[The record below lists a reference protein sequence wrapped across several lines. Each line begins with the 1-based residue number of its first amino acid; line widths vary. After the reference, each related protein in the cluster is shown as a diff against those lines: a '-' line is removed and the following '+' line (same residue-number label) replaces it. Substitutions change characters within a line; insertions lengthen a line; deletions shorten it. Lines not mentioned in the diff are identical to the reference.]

1 MPTRANKPIPIM
13 ATASPSTLTDASETL
28 CKTSLTKSDCDSQI
42 EWQTVTRRPDQPDP
56 LLTGP
61 PGATVLYLLDAASD
75 YEVAMLERWLDAAVG
90 PEADKVRIAS
100 SRRGWGGDVDAL
112 ADRIDG
118 AENRFL
124 IPVRVVWMAGR
135 SKSGRRAVRWT
146 DVLQPGD
153 PRDPRGLRARWIRTF
168 RSDRV
173 RLIGARGAFLSDLA
187 SDYEVSGQ
195 VDPLASFVTRR
206 AWSVLDQAERRLRGN
221 RYKIPRFVPEAILSR
236 REFLDTVDELSL
248 SEGITIEQGR
258 AKAERYLREIAATH
272 SPYTIDLIANG
283 IHKLYSQGYGSIKY
297 STDQVRKVADLGQAH
312 PVVFL
317 PSHRSNLDRLSLQF
331 MLWENDLP
339 PNHTAGGI
347 NMNFFPVGSLMRRTG
362 VFFIRRSFKG
372 NPMYKAVLKAY
383 LDYLIEK
390 RFPLEWYME
399 GGRSRS
405 GRLGVPR
412 LGMLSYAVDSLRRGK
427 AEDIQLI
434 PVSIA
439 YDQIQDVPDYALE
452 AQGKGKQ
459 RESLGW
465 MFRAV
470 KSLRRR
476 YGDIHIRFGD
486 PVSVSSYL
494 EVIGEDDEASIGL
507 QKLGFEVMY
516 RIGQVTPVTPTAI
529 VTVALL
535 AARGSAHG
543 AEQLAEDCGPLS
555 EFVAHRSIPTTEAL
569 DLSDPERVSAVLDW
583 LAEHGNVSSHEAVGR
598 RVFWLNEDQ
607 MVRISYYRNVIVH
620 FFVPRALAEMALTS
634 LLEADQVTAAAVE
647 VELLRLRDLLKFEF
661 FFQEKERFLDDVS
674 SDIEIDVPGWR
685 SSLAS
690 TGVTGVLSKMGPP
703 VARWAILPFLDA
715 YQIVGDELEA
725 TRGGFNEKAFL
736 KACLDRARMY
746 RIEGR
751 LISGES
757 ASQVMFK
764 SALALAE
771 NRGLLSQDAGVLD
784 RRRAFAD
791 EVREVRALAASG
803 L

>member
-1 MPTRANKPIPIM
+1 M
-13 ATASPSTLTDASETL
+13 
-28 CKTSLTKSDCDSQI
+28 
-42 EWQTVTRRPDQPDP
+42 
-56 LLTGP
+56 
-61 PGATVLYLLDAASD
+61 LYLLDVASEYEAAI
-75 YEVAMLERWLDAAVG
+75 LERWLKTSVG
-90 PEADKVRIAS
+90 PEADMVRIAS

-112 ADRIDG
+112 SERLASG
-118 AENRFL
+118 KNRYL
-124 IPVRVVWMAGR
+124 IPVRVVWMAPR
-135 SKSGRRAVRWT
+135 SKDGRRSVSWA

-173 RLIGARGAFLSDLA
+173 RLIAARGAFLGDLNSDHL
-187 SDYEVSGQ
+187 SSGQ
-195 VDPLASFVTRR
+195 VDPLASFITRR
-206 AWSVLDQAERRLRGN
+206 AWSVLDQAERKLRGN

-236 REFLDTVDELSL
+236 REFLDTVDEISL
-248 SEGITIEQGR
+248 GTGMTIEQGR
-258 AKAERYLREIAATH
+258 TKAEHYLREIAATH
-272 SPYTIDLIANG
+272 SPYAIDVIANA
-283 IHKLYSQGYGSIKY
+283 IHKLYSQGYGSIRY
-297 STDQVRKVADLGQAH
+297 APEQVRRIADLGQAH

-347 NMNFFPVGSLMRRTG
+347 NMNFFPVGPLMRRTG

-372 NPMYKAVLKAY
+372 NPLYKAVLKSY

-412 LGMLSYAVDSLRRGK
+412 LGLLSYVIDALRRGK
-427 AEDIQLI
+427 TDDIQLI

-465 MFRAV
+465 MYRAV

-476 YGDIHIRFGD
+476 YGDIHIRFGE
-486 PVSVSSYL
+486 PVSAASHLGS
-494 EVIGEDDEASIGL
+494 IAEDDESSIGL

-516 RIGQVTPVTPTAI
+516 RIGQVTPITPTAL
-529 VTVALL
+529 VTVVLL
-535 AARGSAHG
+535 AARGSART
-543 AEQLAEDCGPLS
+543 ASQLAEECARLTD
-555 EFVAHRSIPTTEAL
+555 FVSARALATTEAL
-569 DLSDPERVSAVLDW
+569 DLSDPDRVTTVLDW

-598 RVFWLNEDQ
+598 RVFWLDEEQ
-607 MVRISYYRNVIVH
+607 MVRIAYYRNVVVH

-634 LLEADQVTAAAVE
+634 LADGGQVSGDE
-647 VELLRLRDLLKFEF
+647 VDAELLRLRDLLKFEF
-661 FFQEKERFLDDVS
+661 FFQEKESFLRAVS
-674 SDIEIDVPGWR
+674 DDIELDVPHWR
-685 SSLAS
+685 SSLLPSGAA
-690 TGVTGVLSKMGPP
+690 GIVSKLGPP
-703 VARWAILPFLDA
+703 IAHWAVLPFLDA

-725 TRGGFNEKAFL
+725 TRGALNEKAFL

-751 LISGES
+751 LMSGES

-764 SALALAE
+764 SALALAD
-771 NRGLLSQDAGVLD
+771 NRGLLSQDRGVLEA
-784 RRRAFAD
+784 RVAFAA
-791 EVREVRALAASG
+791 EVREARALAAAG
-803 L
+803 LS